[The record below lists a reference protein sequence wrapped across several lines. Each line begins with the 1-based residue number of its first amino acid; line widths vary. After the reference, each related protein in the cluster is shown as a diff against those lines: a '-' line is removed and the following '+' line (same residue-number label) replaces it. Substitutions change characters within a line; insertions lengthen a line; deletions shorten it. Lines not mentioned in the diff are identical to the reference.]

1 MEVKNNPAGRLHD
14 LLSAARHQNPRENAR
29 KAWAAVFGIE
39 PDDTGTLLK
48 MLADLIDL
56 AHETKV
62 SIQRLDDVNHQLH
75 LKPFKKIEALLSQ
88 LNLEASWESSMNYL
102 DEPTLYGLQFSADRL
117 SRASGF
123 TQIGNDDIL
132 SLRKQI
138 EELVNSVVDSSLPQ
152 ELKLL
157 LLRNLEAIRHAL
169 LAYRVRGIEGL
180 QEEVERS
187 VGSIL
192 LHRSDIVASKD
203 KPEEQKVWQS
213 FFKVIEQLN
222 KLVSLARN
230 TKELAAPALQAISQF
245 FN

>member
-14 LLSAARHQNPRENAR
+14 LLSAARNQNGKESAR

-39 PDDTGTLLK
+39 PDDTGALLK

-56 AHETKV
+56 VHETKT

-88 LNLEASWESSMNYL
+88 LNLEAGWEHSKAQL
-102 DEPTLYGLQFSADRL
+102 DEPTLYGLQFSSDKL
-117 SRASGF
+117 SRISGF
-123 TQIGNDDIL
+123 TQIANDEISL
-132 SLRKQI
+132 LRKQLDD
-138 EELVNSVVDSSLPQ
+138 LVSSVVDSNLPQ
-152 ELKLL
+152 DVKFL

-187 VGSIL
+187 LGSVM
-192 LHRSDIVASKD
+192 LHRDEIAASKN
-203 KPEEQKVWQS
+203 KPEERKVWET
-213 FFKVIEQLN
+213 FFKLVEQLN
-222 KLVSLARN
+222 KVVTLARN
-230 TKELAAPALQAISQF
+230 SKELAAPAIQAITQLF
-245 FN
+245 G